1 MIKYAFSEGILC
13 FMYNF
18 LNFYSLLLC
27 KIFNGAI
34 ISIKCYISLVVICDR
49 KGDFGMFKAYVGSSV
64 NADAA
69 LAGKEAASAVK
80 ADGLKAAFVYMS
92 CAYDVPKVVSA
103 ISDELPGVP
112 VFGNTSFTGV
122 ITPEGYIGGD
132 KPVVGILA
140 LQDDDMTVSVVASAK
155 DGCSIAK
162 GEDLAK
168 KAMEKAGKKC
178 APAYFYMAASPAE
191 EEKYLEGI
199 SKVIGRK
206 PFFGGSAADNSI
218 AGEWVLYGD
227 GQNFADG
234 CVAAFF
240 WGGAKITNLFTGAYR
255 ETDDYGVITKIGTE
269 RQLVEIDGVKA
280 TEKYASWRNLDKE
293 AVTGGNLLV
302 TTITSPLGV
311 KDRLGKLIAIRHP
324 MNGND
329 DGSMNVGNVLTEK
342 TVVIR
347 MEATVDEL
355 IDSTGNTLKALIE
368 KMPGKPLA
376 FHLVHCGGRRAG
388 IGDRI
393 GEVAKQLKDAAGD
406 VPFICEFTFGEYGFE
421 RDGENTCGGLML
433 SFTGFY
439 E

>member
-1 MIKYAFSEGILC
+1 
-13 FMYNF
+13 
-18 LNFYSLLLC
+18 
-27 KIFNGAI
+27 
-34 ISIKCYISLVVICDR
+34 
-49 KGDFGMFKAYVGSSV
+49 MFKAYVGSSV

-80 ADGLKAAFVYMS
+80 ADGLKAAFAYMS
-92 CAYDVPKVVSA
+92 CAYDVPKVLSA
-103 ISDELPGVP
+103 IADELGDVP

-122 ITPEGYIGGD
+122 ITPEGYVGGD
-132 KPVVGILA
+132 KPFVGILA
-140 LQDDDMTVSVVASAK
+140 IEDDDLTVSVVSSEK
-155 DGCSIAK
+155 SGCSIAT
-162 GEDLAK
+162 GEALAK
-168 KAMEKAGKKC
+168 KAMEAAGKTC
-178 APAYFYMAASPAE
+178 SPCYFYMAASPAE

-199 SKVIGRK
+199 QKVIGRK
-206 PFFGGSAADNSI
+206 PFFGGSAADNAI
-218 AGEWVLYGD
+218 AGEWLLYGD
-227 GQNFADG
+227 GKSFADG

-240 WGGAKITNLFTGAYR
+240 WGGAKMTNLFTGAYR
-255 ETDDYGVITKIGTE
+255 ETDDYGVITKIGSE
-269 RQLVEIDGVKA
+269 RQLMEIDGVPA
-280 TEKYASWRNLDKE
+280 TEKYAAWRGLDKE

-302 TTITSPLGV
+302 TTITSPLGI

-324 MNGND
+324 MNGNE
-329 DGSMNVGNVLTEK
+329 DGSLNTGNVLTEK

-393 GEVAKQLKDAAGD
+393 DEVARQLKEAAGD

-433 SFTGFY
+433 SFTGFS